1 MYEIVVTPYAARD
14 LKHLP
19 RDVVVRVDLA
29 IQKLRENP
37 HVPGVK
43 YLRDFR
49 LADWRIRVGDYRI
62 LFDLDHIK
70 KFIIVL
76 RVRHRKDAYR

>member
-1 MYEIVVTPYAARD
+1 MYEIIVTPHAVRD

-19 RDVVVRVDLA
+19 QDVVIRVDLA

-49 LADWRIRVGDYRI
+49 LADWRIRLGDYRI
-62 LFDLDHIK
+62 LFDIDETKRIV
-70 KFIIVL
+70 IIL
-76 RVRHRKDAYR
+76 RVHHRKDAYR